1 MAMGKWLLVSASLMS
16 LAAPVAVWAE
26 PGPTLPPSQPAVETP
41 YPVEAPVAPAR
52 RLGDGWGLYATLQG
66 RSMDLVSRDW
76 ADNPHTQARDVEAG
90 YGWRSGK
97 TTALIGYDQH
107 DYGPRFQRTIAR
119 TQRDPNEPP
128 PVNSP
133 GVLGFSLV
141 LHGR

>member
-1 MAMGKWLLVSASLMS
+1 MGKWLFASAL
-16 LAAPVAVWAE
+16 LLPLTAPSAVWAG
-26 PGPTLPPSQPAVETP
+26 PGPTPPPSVRAVEMS
-41 YPVEAPVAPAR
+41 YPVEAPIAPAR
-52 RLGDGWGLYATLQG
+52 QLANGWGLYATMRG
-66 RSMDLVSRDW
+66 RSMDLTSHDW
-76 ADNPHTQARDVEAG
+76 AEDPHVQSHDVEAG
-90 YGWRSGK
+90 YGWRDGK

-107 DYGPRFQRTIAR
+107 DYGPRFQRMVSR